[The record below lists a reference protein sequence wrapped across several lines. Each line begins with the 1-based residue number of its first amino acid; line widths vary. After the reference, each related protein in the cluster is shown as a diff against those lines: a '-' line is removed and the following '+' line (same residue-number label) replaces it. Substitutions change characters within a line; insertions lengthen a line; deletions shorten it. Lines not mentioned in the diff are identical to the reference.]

1 MEEYDILTDSYS
13 AEIIA
18 IMILERMWA
27 KVHNYM
33 ESKEKKREDKH
44 TEKRLNELEGQIKV
58 NTVLDKE
65 RARK

>member
-1 MEEYDILTDSYS
+1 MEEYDIITDSYS

-44 TEKRLNELEGQIKV
+44 TEKRLNDLEGQIKV